1 MGSHGEHNACRV
13 FSYIIDNIYKE
24 DELIKT
30 EKKLKLNTND
40 N

>member
-1 MGSHGEHNACRV
+1 MLAVV